1 MFNFSDDR
9 VKVKMFDLTVYGF
22 GTNDDADST
31 KTVICD
37 DVTSS
42 PKPITDNAKSEDN
55 MNLPANDHTNKVD
68 PHVTETAHTSDWD
81 KLQYGLIGLVGI
93 VVIVFLLRMRIKTL
107 PKSV

>member
-42 PKPITDNAKSEDN
+42 PKPIDAKSEDN
-55 MNLPANDHTNKVD
+55 INLQTNDHKYEVD
-68 PHVTETAHTSDWD
+68 QHVTETAYTSDWD
-81 KLQYGLIGLVGI
+81 KLKYGLIGLACVVAI
-93 VVIVFLLRMRIKTL
+93 VILYRMWVKTS